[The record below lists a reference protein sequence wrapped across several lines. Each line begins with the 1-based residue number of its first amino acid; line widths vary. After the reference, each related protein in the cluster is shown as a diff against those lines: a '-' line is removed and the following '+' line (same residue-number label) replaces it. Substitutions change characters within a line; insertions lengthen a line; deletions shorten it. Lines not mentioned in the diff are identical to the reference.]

1 MPERPKLMHY
11 AENISYDEFTSIYE
25 LPADT
30 TIWRIFNTGEQTI
43 YWSEYEKPPSKGEKS
58 YHTLFAHSAEVPVT
72 IPSQIYVKRSD
83 QNSSPRVEILWTRSK
98 EANDMARVAGGLHI
112 GKQIVTTTSGR
123 GIETEISGETVI
135 AKISG
140 EAVRISGET
149 VIVAVSGET
158 VIAKISG
165 ETVVAKISGE
175 ATYPQM
181 KRSLG
186 APGIQPLTCMYSG
199 VLSVELVQHEYGG
212 AIEPIQSD
220 GSNRLKVA
228 MSGGTVIAKIS
239 GEVAPAQ
246 LYVFDRLSSAWE
258 PWGQQYS
265 GYPNIAI
272 CAYKTVAAGFDVALL
287 DSRNYLLVAISGEAV
302 IAKISGEATY
312 PQMKKTLGAPGIQP
326 LTCYYSGVLSV
337 ELIQHDDGGLVEPIE
352 SDRSNKLKVAMSG
365 DTVRQAMQQSY
376 VSGVLGADM
385 TVGSGAT
392 EAVAS
397 PVVVDVEEQD
407 VIAVECRA
415 TSVGLAGATG
425 EVIFALQRA
434 MISGDFESLV
444 SGDYYPCI
452 VHSPLNS
459 EYTRSIT
466 RVPVEGVKCV
476 QIGQVLNEVNANLSG
491 VNATIGLN
499 R

>member
-1 MPERPKLMHY
+1 MHY

-140 EAVRISGET
+140 EAVRVSGET
-149 VIVAVSGET
+149 VIVAISGET
-158 VIAKISG
+158 VIAK
-165 ETVVAKISGE
+165 VSGE
-175 ATYPQM
+175 ATYP
-181 KRSLG
+181 
-186 APGIQPLTCMYSG
+186 
-199 VLSVELVQHEYGG
+199 H
-212 AIEPIQSD
+212 
-220 GSNRLKVA
+220 
-228 MSGGTVIAKIS
+228 
-239 GEVAPAQ
+239 
-246 LYVFDRLSSAWE
+246 
-258 PWGQQYS
+258 
-265 GYPNIAI
+265 
-272 CAYKTVAAGFDVALL
+272 
-287 DSRNYLLVAISGEAV
+287 
-302 IAKISGEATY
+302 
-312 PQMKKTLGAPGIQP
+312 MKKTLGTPSIQP
-326 LTCYYSGVLSV
+326 LSCYYSGVLSV
-337 ELIQHDDGGLVEPIE
+337 ELVQHDDGGLVEPIE

-452 VHSPLNS
+452 VYSPLNS
-459 EYTRSIT
+459 EYTRRIT